1 MSFDREADLSELLS
15 GAGLESLGKHL
26 AMILGGEYA
35 LVSSKGEWL
44 LGRAGEG
51 RKSISLR
58 LELEPLGHLEASC
71 DEARLKGAAGL
82 VTALLKETRRY
93 RMASELHLEAVHAD
107 YEALQEKHHSLL
119 KSEQQ
124 YRKLA
129 AELDLRVKE
138 QVGTIEIAQRQLY
151 QAEKL
156 ASVGQ
161 LAAGVAHEINNP
173 LGFVRSNL
181 ATAENYLKDLKG
193 LSGLDGESVSLYW
206 KEKDLDFVLEDF
218 SLLLKESVTG
228 VDRVARIVSNLK
240 DFSSVDGSGKSSV
253 DLCEN
258 LRSVGELVAG
268 QAGGRIEFEYDLSP
282 LPPFACFPGHINQML
297 LNILLNAVQSIEG
310 EGRIR
315 ISSRFDSGEIQI
327 GISDDGCGIPEDSLS
342 RVFDPFYTTRPVG
355 SGTGL
360 GLTVSRDIATAHG
373 GSIGIESVKGTGTEV
388 EIRFPVGGGE

>member
-15 GAGLESLGKHL
+15 GEGLESLGKSL
-26 AMILGGEYA
+26 AGLLGEDYA

-51 RKSISLR
+51 RKSISIR

-71 DEARLKGAAGL
+71 DEARLRGAAGL
-82 VTALLKETRRY
+82 VTALLKEARRY
-93 RMASELHLEAVHAD
+93 HMASELHLEAVHAD

-119 KSEQQ
+119 KSEEK

-138 QVGTIEIAQRQLY
+138 QVRTIETAQRQLY

-181 ATAENYLKDLKG
+181 ATAGSYLKDLKG
-193 LSGLDGESVSLYW
+193 LSGLEGASVSSYW
-206 KEKDLDFVLEDF
+206 KANGLDFVLEDF
-218 SLLLKESVTG
+218 AQLLEESVTG

-240 DFSSVDGSGKSSV
+240 DFSSVDGSGKKSV

-258 LRSVGELVAG
+258 LRSVGELVSG

-282 LPPFACFPGHINQML
+282 LPPFSCFPGHINQML
-297 LNILLNAVQSIEG
+297 LNILMNAVQSIEG
-310 EGRIR
+310 GGRIR
-315 ISSRFDSGEIQI
+315 IFSRFESGEILI
-327 GISDDGCGIPEDSLS
+327 GIADDGCGIPDEAIS
-342 RVFDPFYTTRPVG
+342 RVFDPFYTTRVVG

-373 GSIGIESVKGTGTEV
+373 GSIGIESAPGRGTEV
-388 EIRFPVGGGE
+388 RIRFPAGGGK